1 MTKKKTATKATR
13 QQYSTEFKQQAL
25 QRAQRDGV
33 AQAAQDLG
41 LQAQQLYT
49 WRAKA
54 QQNDAVSEE
63 QRNAQAELA
72 KLKREMARL
81 TEENEFLKKT
91 AAYFAK
97 VSK

>member
-1 MTKKKTATKATR
+1 MTRKKTAAKATR

-49 WRAKA
+49 WRTKA
-54 QQNDAVSEE
+54 QQNDTVSEE

-81 TEENEFLKKT
+81 TEENEFLEKT